1 MSSNRYF
8 ICILLTL
15 MLAVAPSLAGEEGIR
30 ESGAYD
36 LDGDALCYEL
46 VGKRV
51 RVSTRS
57 QGEIEGRLIGCV
69 RDSIYVVRDAGTPAV
84 SLQDIEALWMQGGGV
99 RESVVAGAITGA
111 AGGGALMVIICAVE
125 EADGSGS
132 PGACALAGAALGSL
146 IGCSIG
152 AVLGASSSDWH
163 LWYGSE
169 VEPSAGISVH
179 PHYLGTGNGLGLA
192 ITYRF

>member
-1 MSSNRYF
+1 
-8 ICILLTL
+8 

-30 ESGAYD
+30 ESGADD

-51 RVSTRS
+51 RVSARS

-69 RDSIYVVRDAGTPAV
+69 RDSIYFVRDAGTPAV
-84 SLQDIEALWMQGGGV
+84 SLQDIEALWVQRGGV

-125 EADGSGS
+125 ESDGSGS

-152 AVLGASSSDWH
+152 AALGASSNGWH
-163 LWYGSE
+163 LWYKPDGRTAYWVGPRGS
-169 VEPSAGISVH
+169 GIAVR
-179 PHYLGTGNGLGLA
+179 LA
-192 ITYRF
+192 PRF